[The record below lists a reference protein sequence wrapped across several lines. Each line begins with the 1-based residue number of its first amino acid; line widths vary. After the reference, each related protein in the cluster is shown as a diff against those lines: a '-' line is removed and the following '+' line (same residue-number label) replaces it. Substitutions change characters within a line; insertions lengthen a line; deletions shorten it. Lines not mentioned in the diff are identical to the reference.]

1 MFNIYQNKINKSMHY
16 VLINLMVIYFAL
28 IGKVKKIF
36 NPKYDPYKSLESNY
50 NLSPSNIIIEN
61 YKKSAL
67 KLSFSK
73 NTIEPLKWQNLA
85 RKKLSELAGY
95 ESEREI
101 TKITKEFNEKMISK
115 NIYKKKIYL
124 KISSTTIIP
133 INLIYQKPIKKKLNV
148 FIFLAGSTSGVHIG
162 WGEAKVP
169 IDHQRIFIG
178 ADMAKQAAEK
188 GYLAITFEQ
197 AGYGERLERRLPKQT
212 NNRTIDFANH
222 LLLLGKSLMG
232 NTATE
237 ISSVI
242 DWLYSKNNFLNI
254 NKSNIYLYGHSS
266 GGTIVQFA
274 AALDKRIKGTLASG
288 SVGPV
293 RETIGARGCG
303 SGDGIVPGFL
313 KWFDTKDIISLIA
326 PRLFIALSG
335 DQDHIFPYS
344 GAKKVINDARTIYKK
359 LNAEE
364 KIICIKVKGKHQYY
378 NKESWEVLDKHMKF

>member
-1 MFNIYQNKINKSMHY
+1 MNK
-16 VLINLMVIYFAL
+16 LIQLKVILHAL
-28 IGKVKKIF
+28 IKKVKKLF
-36 NPKYDPYKSLESNY
+36 NPKYDPYFPLDNNY

-73 NTIEPLKWQNLA
+73 NTIDPLKWQNLA
-85 RKKLSELAGY
+85 RKKLSELSGY
-95 ESEREI
+95 DSEREL
-101 TKITKEFNEKMISK
+101 TKIAKEHNEKNIFK
-115 NIYKKKIYL
+115 KIYKKKIYL

-133 INLIYQKPIKKKLNV
+133 INLIYKKPIKKKLKV

-188 GYLAITFEQ
+188 GYLAVTFEQ
-197 AGYGERLERRLPKQT
+197 AGYGERLERTLPKQT

-222 LLLLGKSLMG
+222 LLLIGKSLMG
-232 NTATE
+232 NGATE
-237 ISSVI
+237 ISSLI
-242 DWLYSKNNFLNI
+242 DWLCSKNNVFDV

-293 RETIGARGCG
+293 RQTIGARGNG
-303 SGDGIVPGFL
+303 SGEGIIPGL
-313 KWFDTKDIISLIA
+313 LEWFDTKDIISLIA

-344 GAKKVINDARTIYKK
+344 GSKKVINDARTIYKK